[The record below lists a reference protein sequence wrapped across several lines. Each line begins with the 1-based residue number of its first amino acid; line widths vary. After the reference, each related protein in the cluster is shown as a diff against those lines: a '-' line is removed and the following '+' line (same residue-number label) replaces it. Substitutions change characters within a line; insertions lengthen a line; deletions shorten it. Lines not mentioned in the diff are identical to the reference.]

1 MSNIAPGMRIEMR
14 SVEWLVRR
22 TSVTGMKLHLIEAVG
37 LSDIVRDKEISF
49 IQEYERAGSVKV
61 LDPADV
67 TLTPDPSPFYLHTLL
82 YLESL
87 LRTAAPQGRDLAV
100 GARAA
105 IDALDYQLQPA
116 RMALQASR
124 PRILI
129 ADDVGLGKTIEAGIL
144 VSEMIARGQ
153 GKRIL
158 AVTTKAML
166 TQFQQ
171 EFWIRF
177 SIALTRMD
185 SHALQ
190 RIKERIPER
199 HNPFHYF
206 DRAIVSID
214 TLKNNRRFGAAIE
227 NAVWD
232 IVIID
237 EAQNVAARKHARGGS
252 QRSRLAQILAPR
264 TDALLLLSATPHDGS
279 RESFASLMRMLS
291 PLAIPD
297 VKEYGPEDIKGL
309 YVRRFRHSPEV
320 KACLAEDFPERCTAH
335 KRYPASERE
344 EEAFR
349 LLAEL
354 DLMADRNVQRSNRLF
369 RIVLEK
375 ALFSSPEAC
384 LDTLGQRI
392 RRHAREIE
400 AQPEAEEADAARR
413 DLRQLRNLQAAV
425 AAISAADFSR
435 YQGLL
440 AFLREQGWTG
450 RDSGDRLVIFTERLA
465 TVAWLQ
471 ANLARD
477 LGLADERIRTMS
489 GEMNDLELNA
499 AKEAFGQGES
509 PVRLLIASDIAAEG
523 LNLHFQCHRL
533 VHFDLPWSLMTFQQR
548 NGRIDRYG
556 QKERPQV
563 AYLCTTCR
571 ERRIHNDLR
580 ILEILSRKEDQA
592 RSNIG
597 DPAVLVGTQDP
608 DEQERIVADAM
619 EQSTLPDAFDAA
631 LETDQRPP
639 AASEYDLLE
648 SILSG
653 AAWAEDADDE
663 AEPGPAAPT
672 LFPSF
677 FDYVADALGH
687 LKAREG
693 LRLRVQR
700 AERVIEVEAPAALQ
714 DPVSDEPLWMPRE
727 AVKEGLVRLT
737 DRRELAQAAMERAL
751 ASANSWPDT
760 QFLWEIHPFAEWLGD
775 QMQRLFKRREVP
787 VIRLPQDL
795 GPQEAIFLFFG
806 RAPNQ
811 AGSTLLDAWIG
822 VRFRDGACVECMDM
836 QAVLQA
842 VRLRPGQN
850 VNDGRT
856 AVADLEP
863 LIDAAVQKAKER
875 FRVLIGELQERVD
888 TEALK
893 EAESLEAL
901 EQKHMAR
908 IARKFAQR
916 GGIQRV
922 LAAERKKEE
931 DQVKQWVQQ
940 FWEWYERE
948 RKMEAH
954 AQPMPQLIAALRG

>member
-1 MSNIAPGMRIEMR
+1 MSHIAPGMRIEMR
-14 SVEWLVRR
+14 SVEWLVKR

-37 LSDIVRDKEISF
+37 LTDIVRDKEIAF

-67 TLTPDPSPFYLHTLL
+67 TLTPDPSPFYAHTLL

-87 LRTAAPQGRDLAV
+87 LRTAAPQGQAIAV
-100 GARAA
+100 GDRAA
-105 IDALDYQLQPA
+105 IDVLDYQLQPA

-177 SIALTRMD
+177 AIALTRMD
-185 SHALQ
+185 SNALQ

-279 RESFASLMRMLS
+279 RESFASLMQMLS

-320 KACLAEDFPERCTAH
+320 KACLAEDFPERRTWH

-375 ALFSSPEAC
+375 ALFSSPKAC
-384 LDTLGQRI
+384 LGTLGQRI
-392 RRHAREIE
+392 RRHEREIE
-400 AQPEAEEADAARR
+400 AQPNATEARH
-413 DLRQLRNLQAAV
+413 DLRQLQRLHASV
-425 AAISAADFSR
+425 AAISAAEFSR

-450 RDSGDRLVIFTERLA
+450 RDSGDRLVIFTERLD

-471 ANLARD
+471 KNLARD
-477 LGLADERIRTMS
+477 LGLAGECIRTMS
-489 GEMNDLELNA
+489 GEMNDLELND

-571 ERRIHNDLR
+571 EQRIHNDLR

-619 EQSTLPDAFDAA
+619 EQRTLPDAFDAA
-631 LETDQRPP
+631 LEIDQRPP

-653 AAWAEDADDE
+653 AAWEEDADDG
-663 AEPGPAAPT
+663 AEPVPAAPT

-693 LRLRVQR
+693 LRLQVHRGQ
-700 AERVIEVEAPAALQ
+700 RVIEVEAPAALQ

-795 GPQEAIFLFFG
+795 DPKEAIFLFFG

-875 FRVLIGELQERVD
+875 FRALIAELQERVD

-901 EQKHMAR
+901 EQKHRAR
-908 IARKFAQR
+908 IARKFALR
-916 GGIQRV
+916 GGIERV

-931 DQVKQWVQQ
+931 EQVKQWVQQ
-940 FWEWYERE
+940 FWDWYERE

-954 AQPMPQLIAALRG
+954 AQPMPQLIAAFRG